1 MRVALLLVIAAVCA
15 LAQVTEDDA
24 EYPTLHAQFLR
35 AHSHKFYDPDDP
47 ARVLSCKNLPTAN
60 GVNRWSCMDQPYR
73 TAYPGVTIR
82 CGIYFVDKDTVFG
95 KHCKVYS
102 YSSELVLV
110 DGVSDAVPLPPHTE
124 EPEAPEE
131 PPVDDAPPDD
141 TNATVPEDVPEVVPE
156 DADSEGYGAP
166 EELPEDDGDSSG
178 EVAQEGEAMDSE
190 HAGESTD
197 SAPEETNYAPPPMSV
212 PRRRR
217 GR

>member
-60 GVNRWSCMDQPYR
+60 GVNRWSCVDHPSNDG
-73 TAYPGVTIR
+73 YPGVTIR
-82 CGIYFVDKDTVFG
+82 CGIYLVDKSTVFG
-95 KHCKVYS
+95 KHCKVLS
-102 YSSELVLV
+102 YSSAYILT

-124 EPEAPEE
+124 EPEVPEE

-141 TNATVPEDVPEVVPE
+141 TNATVPEDVPE
-156 DADSEGYGAP
+156 DADSEGYGNP
-166 EELPEDDGDSSG
+166 EELPEVDGDSSG
-178 EVAQEGEAMDSE
+178 EVAQEEAEATDGEHTD
-190 HAGESTD
+190 ESTD
-197 SAPEETNYAPPPMSV
+197 NAPEETNYAPPPMSV